1 MDIIEWK
8 ENEYQTDIH
17 SDFDEAY
24 AGGLWDL
31 AGDFMDA
38 YKDADIDTFQTELY
52 GLLGIVTHRY
62 EREDK

>member
-1 MDIIEWK
+1 MIK
-8 ENEYQTDIH
+8 
-17 SDFDEAY
+17 
-24 AGGLWDL
+24 
-31 AGDFMDA
+31 GDFMDA